1 MGVMLFLSGLVCSYL
16 LGSIPFGYLIVK
28 IANGKDVRKV
38 ESGRTGG
45 TNVMRAAG
53 LFAGVV
59 SALLDVLKGAA
70 SGWIAGAILPGNVW
84 LHMLAAVSV
93 IIGHN
98 YSIFLVERKLDGKL
112 KFRGGAGGA
121 TCLGGAISVW
131 PGAWII
137 APLAL
142 VVFFFIGY
150 ASLATISIGFFAIL
164 IFVIRFLQGSSSW
177 IYIFYGLTAEAILLW
192 ALKPNIKRLKNG
204 TERVVGLRAIRLH
217 QLHDKLGLIKK
228 GSTHQQE
235 P

>member
-1 MGVMLFLSGLVCSYL
+1 MTFVLFLSGILCSYL

-53 LFAGVV
+53 LLAGIV
-59 SALLDVLKGAA
+59 SALLDLMKGVA
-70 SGWIAGAILPGNVW
+70 SGWIAGVFLPGNTW
-84 LHMLAAVSV
+84 LHVLAAIMV

-98 YSIFLVERKLDGKL
+98 YSLFLVERKMDGKI

-121 TCLGGAISVW
+121 ACLGGAVSIW
-131 PGAWII
+131 PGAWIV

-142 VVFFFIGY
+142 LVFFFGGY
-150 ASLATISIGFFAIL
+150 ASIATISIGFFTIM
-164 IFVIRFLQGSSSW
+164 IFVVRFIQGSSSW
-177 IYIFYGLTAEAILLW
+177 VYILYGLIAEVILLW
-192 ALKPNIKRLKNG
+192 ALKPNIIRLKNG
-204 TERVVGLRAIRLH
+204 TERVVGLRALRLH
-217 QLHDKLGLIKK
+217 QLHEKTGLVRRSSI
-228 GSTHQQE
+228 HQQK